1 METKYQAF
9 LGEKGKDG
17 NEKEENG
24 TEEMQEYAK
33 KYCPIDVIYFWR
45 SICKEKKTMPKNSKW
60 LEESLRGSKN
70 VKNLKKM
77 KNKTNIKFGSCM
89 TGGVKQI

>member
-1 METKYQAF
+1 
-9 LGEKGKDG
+9 
-17 NEKEENG
+17 
-24 TEEMQEYAK
+24 
-33 KYCPIDVIYFWR
+33 
-45 SICKEKKTMPKNSKW
+45 MPKNSKC